1 MSDDVRTGDLHVFR
15 PGKSVAVGIG
25 IWADRRSDTIQI
37 HMTGPMK
44 MHTTVTNAP
53 KSARY
58 HRTLFR
64 DLRRILVDNGA
75 WPYGDEDLGSDDHQ
89 KA

>member
-1 MSDDVRTGDLHVFR
+1 METTVRPGDVHVFR
-15 PGKSVAVGIG
+15 PGKAVAVGVG
-25 IWADRRSDTIQI
+25 IWAECRSGAIHI
-37 HMTGPMK
+37 HMTGPLS

-64 DLRRILVDNGA
+64 DLRRILVANGA
-75 WPYGDEDLGSDDHQ
+75 WPYGEQGIDLDEPQ
-89 KA
+89 EA